1 MITRNGIRVF
11 AVAALALLGA
21 CKKNASTDTIPLDSS
36 LVASLERGPCFG
48 RCPMYKVELYGDG
61 KIRYEGI
68 RFVTDSGK
76 RESSTTTAEVQKYLR
91 AVNATQFA
99 SADSAY
105 TMENKTACGNF
116 STDMPVAVL
125 TVKLASGLKTVR
137 HDPGCRGAPEYLR
150 TLEAQLD
157 TVTRSATWISGN
169 GEKK

>member
-1 MITRNGIRVF
+1 MIARTSTRHF
-11 AVAALALLGA
+11 ALAALALLGA
-21 CKKNASTDTIPLDSS
+21 CKKNTSADTVPLDSS

-48 RCPMYKVELYGDG
+48 RCPVYKVELYGDG
-61 KIRYEGI
+61 KIRYEGM
-68 RFVTDSGK
+68 RFVADTGK
-76 RESSTTTAEVQKYLR
+76 REGSTSAAEVQKYLR
-91 AVNATQFA
+91 AVSATQFA
-99 SADSAY
+99 SADSSY
-105 TMENKTACGNF
+105 TMENKAACGNF

-125 TVKLASGLKTVR
+125 TVKLASGIKTVR

>member
-1 MITRNGIRVF
+1 MIPRNSIQLF
-11 AVAALALLGA
+11 ALGALTLLGA
-21 CKKNASTDTIPLDSS
+21 CKKNASADAAPLDSS

-48 RCPMYKVELYGDG
+48 RCPVYKVELYGDG
-61 KIRYEGI
+61 RVRYEGM
-68 RFVTDSGK
+68 RFVKDTGK
-76 RESSTTTAEVQKYLR
+76 REGATSTAEVQKYLR
-91 AVNATQFA
+91 AVSATQFA

-105 TMENKTACGNF
+105 TMENKSACGNF

-125 TVKLASGLKTVR
+125 TVKLAGGLKTVR

-169 GEKK
+169 GEQK